1 MTKPI
6 DQPTVSAEAPAP
18 DIVERLD
25 RHCIST
31 DWQIAVAEAHE
42 GAGEIRK
49 LRAEIERLRA
59 ALEMW
64 MDAAKVHV
72 MMDGPMFVS
81 MMHRPAKLAWENAR
95 AALTQEPRT

>member
-1 MTKPI
+1 MNLA
-6 DQPTVSAEAPAP
+6 DELQEV
-18 DIVERLD
+18 LD
-25 RHCIST
+25 EKNDKITR
-31 DWQIAVAEAHE
+31 
-42 GAGEIRK
+42 
-49 LRAEIERLRA
+49 LRAEVERLRA

-95 AALTQEPRT
+95 AALSTPPAVEEGEDEIHVYGGAHLRRPWP